1 MEDTISESENRVSTV
16 RNFFSSL
23 KNSLCSEKFEEKLN
37 LKKHVILGV
46 HMGKKFVR
54 ES

>member
-37 LKKHVILGV
+37 LKKTCNIGRSY
-46 HMGKKFVR
+46 GK
-54 ES
+54 EIC